1 MSMATPPEPGR
12 KCLISLPGG
21 IVIWTTSL
29 PSATVWPTVGTL
41 RSFVRW
47 IAPKSALPGLE
58 NVIWTVSP
66 WRATE

>member
-41 RSFVRW
+41 RSFARW
-47 IAPKSALPGLE
+47 TAVKSTFPGRE
-58 NVIWTVSP
+58 KVIWTVSP
-66 WRATE
+66 SRATE